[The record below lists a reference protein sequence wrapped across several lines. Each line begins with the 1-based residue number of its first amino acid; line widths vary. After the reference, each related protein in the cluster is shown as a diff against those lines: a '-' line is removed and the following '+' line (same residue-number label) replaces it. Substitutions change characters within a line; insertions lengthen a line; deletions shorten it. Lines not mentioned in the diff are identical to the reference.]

1 ARSVGRAARERH
13 QVHRRARRRGADR
26 GQRSGRRDR
35 AHLRGQRQWRRLRA
49 AVCPQALPPFPT
61 AAWGGRVRWPRCRAR
76 HGPAADRGAGR
87 ARVGDR
93 RSRAGRY
100 RGFRAAAPRCRSR
113 RQQRWR
119 DVVTDCVGVE
129 ILLVEDNPDDAEL
142 TLRVLSERK
151 LANNLVWVR
160 NGADALDFLF
170 RRGAYAG
177 RPDRET
183 PRLILLDLNLPKVS
197 GIEVLARIK
206 SDPATHKLPVVVLSS
221 STQDKDVLASYD
233 LGVNSYVSKP
243 VRFEEFARVVGELGM
258 YWLL

>member
-1 ARSVGRAARERH
+1 M
-13 QVHRRARRRGADR
+13 
-26 GQRSGRRDR
+26 
-35 AHLRGQRQWRRLRA
+35 
-49 AVCPQALPPFPT
+49 
-61 AAWGGRVRWPRCRAR
+61 
-76 HGPAADRGAGR
+76 
-87 ARVGDR
+87 
-93 RSRAGRY
+93 
-100 RGFRAAAPRCRSR
+100 
-113 RQQRWR
+113 
-119 DVVTDCVGVE
+119 TDNVGVE

-177 RPDRET
+177 RPARET
-183 PRLILLDLNLPKVS
+183 PRLVLLDLNLPKVS

-206 SDPATHKLPVVVLSS
+206 SDPVTRNLPVVVLSS

-258 YWLL
+258 YWLLLNCPPAPPEDGR